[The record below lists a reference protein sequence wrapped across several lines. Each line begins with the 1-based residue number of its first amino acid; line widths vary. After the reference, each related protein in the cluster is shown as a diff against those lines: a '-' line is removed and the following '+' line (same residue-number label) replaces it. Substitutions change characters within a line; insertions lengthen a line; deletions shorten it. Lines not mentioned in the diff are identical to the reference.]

1 MLTSVRKVGCQG
13 VEVRPIGRKF
23 TGVTSTQNEWYDH
36 CTVPVPVTK
45 RCQGSYNLVGYLPF
59 LEE

>member
-13 VEVRPIGRKF
+13 VEVRPIRRKF

-36 CTVPVPVTK
+36 CTVPVTK
-45 RCQGSYNLVGYLPF
+45 RCHGSYNLVGNLPF